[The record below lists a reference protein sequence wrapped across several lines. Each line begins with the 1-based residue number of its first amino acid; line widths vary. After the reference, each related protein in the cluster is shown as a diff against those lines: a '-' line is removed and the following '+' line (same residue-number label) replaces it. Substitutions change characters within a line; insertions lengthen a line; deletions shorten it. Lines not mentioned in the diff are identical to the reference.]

1 MIKKVLLYIII
12 SQLLSTNAIAQ
23 TNQHI
28 QIFDVNKG
36 KVIKNV
42 QMNTDLQQEVEK
54 FLEGITGVYVKINPF
69 PNKGFMIRVPLEPNV
84 MARNQW
90 FNDLVDEVIIIFS
103 GQEDPYIMVF
113 DNENRPYFFTFESDT
128 VKFMGLL
135 NFKP

>member
-1 MIKKVLLYIII
+1 
-12 SQLLSTNAIAQ
+12 
-23 TNQHI
+23 
-28 QIFDVNKG
+28 
-36 KVIKNV
+36 
-42 QMNTDLQQEVEK
+42 
-54 FLEGITGVYVKINPF
+54 
-69 PNKGFMIRVPLEPNV
+69 

-103 GQEDPYIMVF
+103 GQEYPYIMVF